1 MHKLNPLSSFALL
14 LFLFSGT
21 SAYAAEVVFIGD
33 GGAADSQ
40 APYPEFSTQQRIDD
54 LMDFDSYGDYGADR
68 SGMIS
73 GTLQTSFEHA
83 KVSGNKSKSFYKDS
97 TTLHQSDLSLQVHEK
112 LMSNYRFE
120 GQADIRTTSNER
132 VENQEQPKFK
142 QLNLKVLNPE
152 NSVEFGNFY
161 SEFSSFTMGSSLE
174 GFNAEVSPKDSKF
187 EYKAVMARLNDAEI
201 GQNQRNVYGAHVAM
215 RPFAGNDVTPH
226 DLKIGVQS
234 VLTRDDGSSAPKDF
248 VAAVDLHN
256 WVVSTDGSWRHHT
269 NGFAADW
276 ELAFSEYNADRDSA
290 SSNEVN
296 DSAFRISPSYRY
308 GSKFDVRYLYYVV
321 GPDFYTMTGSA
332 VRDKQQH
339 QINANY
345 KFSSAYTLSATQN
358 WYWDNL
364 TGSDKTKRT
373 NNTETTLSLTARPLE
388 DRQSFSIRPYVK
400 RMIRDSDDAANSSSA
415 DTMVYGVSANDTY
428 KEASIG
434 AFLEKR
440 DYKDRSGSGNSE
452 DYLRYGMNFS
462 RDFDVNERPLY
473 ISASYSGS
481 VRDPNSE
488 TGREVQNGFSF
499 NGRYQIAEP
508 YVVTFG
514 HNMLTTDSAGNVD
527 DYDTNTSYVEYLHKL
542 EDKRNSEL
550 KFRGERN
557 DYNYDDNTEDYRENR
572 FVATL
577 VTHF

>member
-1 MHKLNPLSSFALL
+1 MKNMQKLNLALPFFLLLSS
-14 LFLFSGT
+14 T
-21 SAYAAEVVFIGD
+21 SVYAAEVVFIGD
-33 GGAADSQ
+33 VGAADSQ

-54 LMDFDSYGDYGADR
+54 LMDFNSYGEYGADR
-68 SGMIS
+68 SGVIS
-73 GTLQTSFEHA
+73 GTLQTSLEHT
-83 KVSGNKSKSFYKDS
+83 KVLGNKSKSFYEDS
-97 TTLHQSDLSLQVHEK
+97 TTLHQSDLSLQVHQK

-120 GQADIRTTSNER
+120 GQADIRTASNER
-132 VENQEQPKFK
+132 VEGEEQLKFK

-174 GFNAEVSPKDSKF
+174 GFNAEFNPNDSKF
-187 EYKAVMARLNDAEI
+187 GYKAVMARLNDAEI
-201 GQNQRNVYGAHVAM
+201 GQNQRNVYGAHVALK
-215 RPFAGNDVTPH
+215 PFNSNDVTPH
-226 DLKIGVQS
+226 DLKLGIQS

-248 VAAVDLHN
+248 VAAADLHN
-256 WVVSTDGSWRHHT
+256 WVVSTDGQWRHHT

-276 ELAFSEYNADRDSA
+276 ELAFSEYNADRDDT
-290 SSNEVN
+290 SSNEVH
-296 DSAFRISPSYRY
+296 DSAFRLAPSYRY
-308 GSKFDVRYLYYVV
+308 GNKFDVRYLYYVV

-364 TGSDKTKRT
+364 SGSNKTKRT
-373 NNTETTLSLTARPLE
+373 KNTETNLSLMARPIE
-388 DRQSFSIRPYVK
+388 GRQSFSIRPYIKHMV
-400 RMIRDSDDAANSSSA
+400 RDSDDAANTSSA
-415 DTMVYGVSANDTY
+415 DTNVYGVSANDTY
-428 KEASIG
+428 KEATIG

-440 DYKDRSGSGNSE
+440 DYKDRSGSGKSE

-462 RDFDVNERPLY
+462 RDFDVYERPLY
-473 ISASYSGS
+473 FSASYSGS
-481 VRDPNSE
+481 VRDPQND
-488 TGREVQNGFSF
+488 TGNEVQNGLNF
-499 NGRYQIAEP
+499 NGRYKIAEP
-508 YVVTFG
+508 YTISFG
-514 HNMLTTDSAGNVD
+514 HNLLTTDSAGNVD

-542 EDKRNSEL
+542 ENKRNTEL
-550 KFRGERN
+550 RFRAERN
-557 DYNYDDNTEDYRENR
+557 NYDYDDNAEDYRENR